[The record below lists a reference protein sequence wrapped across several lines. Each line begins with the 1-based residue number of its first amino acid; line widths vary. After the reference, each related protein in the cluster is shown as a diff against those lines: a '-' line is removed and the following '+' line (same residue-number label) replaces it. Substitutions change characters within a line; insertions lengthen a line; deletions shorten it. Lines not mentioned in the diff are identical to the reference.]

1 MDPSAGDLRE
11 RAHDEAAL
19 MRPRVRQR
27 DARAVQ
33 YRPAVGDQVEVEGA
47 RRVGHMPLAPEAAL
61 DGVQGVEGL
70 GGVEVGLHDDDAVQE
85 GRRGGIRP
93 GGRAPPGRARDH
105 LQARVFERR
114 ERGFQQGL
122 DGIMLAGEIAAQ
134 RDDHRIVGVDLNFF
148 CQGDDITDYCANKD
162 AEPPR
167 DCPLCPRLVAYRLAN
182 RVAHPDWWNGPA
194 PSFGDENARLLIV
207 GLAPGRMGANRTGR
221 PFTGDYAGKLL
232 YGTLLKLGFA
242 RGTYEERP
250 DDGLELVDCM
260 ITNAVRCA
268 PPGNKPETS
277 EEHTCRRFLVGRIEA
292 LPRLKAI
299 ITLGDVSRRNV
310 LKALGKKASDGIPG
324 HGSTFD
330 AGPYRVFNSYHC
342 SRLNTNTGRLTT
354 GMFENLFRQAKAY
367 LDA

>member
-1 MDPSAGDLRE
+1 M
-11 RAHDEAAL
+11 
-19 MRPRVRQR
+19 
-27 DARAVQ
+27 
-33 YRPAVGDQVEVEGA
+33 
-47 RRVGHMPLAPEAAL
+47 
-61 DGVQGVEGL
+61 
-70 GGVEVGLHDDDAVQE
+70 
-85 GRRGGIRP
+85 
-93 GGRAPPGRARDH
+93 
-105 LQARVFERR
+105 
-114 ERGFQQGL
+114 
-122 DGIMLAGEIAAQ
+122 
-134 RDDHRIVGVDLNFF
+134 NFF
-148 CQGDDITDYCANKD
+148 RQGDVITDYFANED

-242 RGTYEERP
+242 RGTYDERP

-277 EEHTCRRFLVGRIEA
+277 EENTCRRFLTARIEA

-310 LKALGKKASDGIPG
+310 LKALGKKASDGAPG

-330 AGPYRVFNSYHC
+330 AGPYRIFNSYHC

-354 GMFENLFRQAKAY
+354 EMFEDLFSQAKAH
-367 LDA
+367 LDAGTSQSPK